1 MTPNIIIQIIKLIC
15 TLIMLKYAR
24 NGEITMT
31 IYWSTL
37 TIICGQLDCA
47 TKLHDGTGEN
57 NG

>member
-1 MTPNIIIQIIKLIC
+1 MTLNIIIQIIKLIC
-15 TLIMLKYAR
+15 TLIMLKHAQ

-47 TKLHDGTGEN
+47 TKMHDGTGEK
-57 NG
+57 